1 MNDSQRIQLSKMIN
15 EYNTE
20 ETTSKIRKLKHS
32 KKIQKDVQTFSLL
45 KTKYLN
51 QPDMLKEN
59 VHKECNFLFN
69 HYPELL
75 SRLITEEL
83 DISVLFKLID
93 ILRTIEDGETD
104 QHEASYNVGL
114 LLKSLYVDK
123 SLHND
128 SDNNK
133 DSDNKKKPVN
143 NVSWKSYK
151 KIHKV

>member
-20 ETTSKIRKLKHS
+20 ETTDKIRKLKHS
-32 KKIQKDVQTFSLL
+32 TKIQKDVHTFSLL

-51 QPDMLKEN
+51 QPDMLKEK
-59 VHKECNFLFN
+59 VYKECNFLFN

-75 SRLITEEL
+75 SRLVTEEL
-83 DISVLFKLID
+83 DVSVLFKLIE
-93 ILRTIEDGETD
+93 ILKTIEDGKKD

-123 SLHND
+123 NLH
-128 SDNNK
+128 SDNGEE
-133 DSDNKKKPVN
+133 SDNKKKPVN

>member
-1 MNDSQRIQLSKMIN
+1 MDDSQRIQLSKMIN

-32 KKIQKDVQTFSLL
+32 TKIQKDVQTFSLL

-51 QPDMLKEN
+51 QPDILKE
-59 VHKECNFLFN
+59 KAYEKCLFLFN

-83 DISVLFKLID
+83 DVSVLFKLIG
-93 ILRTIEDGETD
+93 ILKTIEDGKTD
-104 QHEASYNVGL
+104 QHEASYNVGM

-128 SDNNK
+128 GDNK

-143 NVSWKSYK
+143 DVSWKSYK

>member
-20 ETTSKIRKLKHS
+20 DTTNKIRQLKHS
-32 KKIQKDVQTFSLL
+32 TKIQKDVHTFSLL

-51 QPDMLKEN
+51 EPDILKEK
-59 VHKECNFLFN
+59 VYKECYFLFN

-83 DISVLFKLID
+83 DVSVLFKLIEV
-93 ILRTIEDGETD
+93 LKTIEDGKTD

-114 LLKSLYVDK
+114 LFKSMYVDK

-128 SDNNK
+128 SDDGK
-133 DSDNKKKPVN
+133 GSDDKKKPVN
-143 NVSWKSYK
+143 DVSWKSYK

>member
-20 ETTSKIRKLKHS
+20 ETTDKIRKLKHS
-32 KKIQKDVQTFSLL
+32 GKIQKEVHTFSLL

-51 QPDMLKEN
+51 KDEVLKEN
-59 VHKECNFLFN
+59 VYKECNFLFN

-83 DISVLFKLID
+83 DINVLFKLLE
-93 ILRTIEDGETD
+93 ILKTIEDGKTD

-128 SDNNK
+128 SDNGK

-143 NVSWKSYK
+143 NISWKSYK
-151 KIHKV
+151 QIHKV

>member
-20 ETTSKIRKLKHS
+20 ETTDKIRKLKHS
-32 KKIQKDVQTFSLL
+32 EKIQKDIQTFSLL

-51 QPDMLKEN
+51 QPDMLKEKAY
-59 VHKECNFLFN
+59 KECLFLFN

-75 SRLITEEL
+75 SRLVTEEL
-83 DISVLFKLID
+83 DVSVLFKLID
-93 ILRTIEDGETD
+93 ILRTIEDGKTD

-128 SDNNK
+128 NSDNN
-133 DSDNKKKPVN
+133 DLDNKKKPVN